1 MKLVHTIEA
10 IAYLTF
16 TLSVSS
22 LGMVLCRD
30 VPPQVLLMGFF
41 CRPRSLVHSLNIIV
55 ENTANALLSFG
66 GKCQWY

>member
-22 LGMVLCRD
+22 LAMVLCRD
-30 VPPQVLLMGFF
+30 VPPQALLMGF
-41 CRPRSLVHSLNIIV
+41 CRPRSLVRNLNIIV

>member
-22 LGMVLCRD
+22 LGMVLRRD
-30 VPPQVLLMGFF
+30 VPPQALLMGFF
-41 CRPRSLVHSLNIIV
+41 ADRDH
-55 ENTANALLSFG
+55 LSTVST
-66 GKCQWY
+66 